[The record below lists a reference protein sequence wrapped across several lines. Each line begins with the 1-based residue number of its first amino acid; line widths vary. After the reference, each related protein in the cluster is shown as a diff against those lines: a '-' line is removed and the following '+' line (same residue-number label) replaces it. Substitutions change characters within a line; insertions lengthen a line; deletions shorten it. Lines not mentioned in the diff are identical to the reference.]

1 MPHAADEVV
10 QEFLN
15 AFGFQHTVGVDV
27 ARQSLYDQRQLIDI
41 EDSRTYV
48 NMFIK
53 KCGSRDPTSIAPL
66 RKRADA
72 VMNESR
78 EMILMMEFLVRCRQ
92 AHLFRTPDAASQS
105 RGSIGTIAS
114 NATTPTPSI
123 SASPLQRRDPS
134 RGRVVRTLTS
144 DTHHNPMEG
153 ATSRSRANS
162 SFTSY
167 DNRMERP
174 LAGSQRHRSPYTSVI
189 PTTRVSPLTASNHLF
204 SAANNGYSS
213 QFRGTTP
220 TPHHVAARFREDE
233 QQQAYR
239 TPPAQMHLRQ
249 TTPTHLNTSLPITGS
264 IRTPS
269 SKVNT
274 PLHSR
279 LGNAITETESTVCE
293 CLLAALIGTETRL
306 FTPVMRKMTI
316 KSTASIST
324 THLAVCQRVFSVA
337 NTYLELSKKE
347 PPTSHPHGHVTTA
360 LLASI
365 RQIVGD
371 YIGDIDE
378 MRRVKG
384 LRFVDCLPM
393 IDRWQIRLSM
403 VAIAHKNRYLPQLD
417 LLDALYV
424 LHTAYSFDEDRRF
437 VLDKLL
443 NYTMGVFCGEM
454 MEWMTTGEV
463 PADKWMIDTDAQTG
477 DVALRKVPIFIS
489 DTDARILLEI
499 GKSLPHVGTAS
510 DEDLEAIDKATNVV
524 RAALCPQLI
533 LKKELTPILKILRD
547 VVCGIVMRMVLTTG
561 RLKEHIQK
569 ATSFF
574 FLSDP
579 RFTATLYA
587 IIKDASMGLR
597 VGSAAL
603 SRQTVSSALASALEA
618 TTITENSDED
628 KKKKKL
634 KFTLDAMTSLGS
646 TPNVSSRMQFVQPLC
661 PRYEPQMELMKPIF
675 AACDA
680 DYESIFHTIWSIDL
694 ARFSTQEVSTWNL
707 PGIMRFLVKNYSLR
721 ENASCILHMISHVFA
736 VVNATLLR
744 LRAIITVQLRQH
756 LARFFAALDEKC
768 VNVDD
773 VIREHQQFVRRVSVV
788 VFVRNNEKIEHEL
801 ANLLRIAFEAQE
813 FAQEFSATWHEVI
826 EATSNDENVRKA
838 RIAEMCQKRT
848 LGARMLLETVEQSHR
863 NLSNLIDEQITYGND
878 ALIE

>member
-27 ARQSLYDQRQLIDI
+27 A
-41 EDSRTYV
+41 
-48 NMFIK
+48 
-53 KCGSRDPTSIAPL
+53 P
-66 RKRADA
+66 
-72 VMNESR
+72 
-78 EMILMMEFLVRCRQ
+78 
-92 AHLFRTPDAASQS
+92 
-105 RGSIGTIAS
+105 
-114 NATTPTPSI
+114 
-123 SASPLQRRDPS
+123 
-134 RGRVVRTLTS
+134 S

-174 LAGSQRHRSPYTSVI
+174 LAGSQRHRSPYTSAI

-220 TPHHVAARFREDE
+220 TPHHVAARFREEE

-239 TPPAQMHLRQ
+239 TPPTTQMHLRQ

-293 CLLAALIGTETRL
+293 CLLAALIGMETRL
-306 FTPVMRKMTI
+306 FTPMNRKMTI
-316 KSTASIST
+316 TSTASIST
-324 THLAVCQRVFSVA
+324 THLAVCQRVLSVA
-337 NTYLELSKKE
+337 NTFLELAKKE
-347 PPTSHPHGHVTTA
+347 PPTAHPHGHVTTA

-371 YIGDIDE
+371 YIADIDE

-393 IDRWQIRLSM
+393 IDRWQVRLSM
-403 VAIAHKNRYLPQLD
+403 VAIAHKNRYLPQLE

-463 PADKWMIDTDAQTG
+463 PADKWMIDTDVQTG
-477 DVALRKVPIFIS
+477 EVVLRKVPIFIS
-489 DTDARILLEI
+489 DADARILLEI

-510 DEDLEAIDKATNVV
+510 DEELEAIDKAANVV
-524 RAALCPQLI
+524 RAALSPQLI

-587 IIKDASMGLR
+587 IIKYTSKDASMGLR

-603 SRQTVSSALASALEA
+603 SRQTVSSALAAALES
-618 TTITENSDED
+618 TTMTENSDED

-694 ARFSTQEVSTWNL
+694 ARFSSQEVATWNL
-707 PGIMRFLVKNYSLR
+707 PGIMRFLVKKYSLR

-756 LARFFAALDEKC
+756 LARFFAAIDEKC

-813 FAQEFSATWHEVI
+813 FCQEFSATWHEVI
-826 EATSNDENVRKA
+826 EATTNDENVRKA
-838 RIAEMCQKRT
+838 RIAEICQKRT
-848 LGARMLLETVEQSHR
+848 LGARMLLETVNKSHR
-863 NLSNLIDEQITYGND
+863 TITNLIDEQITYGND